1 MVEKSKSFN
10 KNENINIKENIIS
23 NELALTLISTK
34 SFYNSSRYKWFYCS
48 IL

>member
-34 SFYNSSRYKWFYCS
+34 SFYNSS
-48 IL
+48 